1 MICIIHCRHVMIS
14 YQWDAQERMKTL
26 KDKLE
31 NEGFQVWLDIEKIEA
46 EYAYNRNVPIIPL
59 KVDHFKPDDWL
70 GAFCG
75 TKMYYHVGTDEML
88 NKNWSG
94 LLRDINARIGA
105 ERAKHNTNQEPES
118 NKGVSENILRWRT
131 VLNRQRPKLQADM
144 DPKMLVSRLKFL
156 SQHECAEIEKSSDPV
171 ETLLGILLRCKE
183 EAWPKAFIDA
193 LQGEAKYVHLANAL
207 EEFENVASEIKTQK
221 DNPTDRATVFTEKT
235 KHSTK
240 ESPCPASSNSD
251 DDED

>member
-1 MICIIHCRHVMIS
+1 
-14 YQWDAQERMKTL
+14 
-26 KDKLE
+26 
-31 NEGFQVWLDIEKIEA
+31 
-46 EYAYNRNVPIIPL
+46 
-59 KVDHFKPDDWL
+59 
-70 GAFCG
+70 
-75 TKMYYHVGTDEML
+75 MYYHVGTDEML

-105 ERAKHNTNQEPES
+105 DADHDPETNT
-118 NKGVSENILRWRT
+118 GVSENILRWRT

-156 SQHECAEIEKSSDPV
+156 LQHECAEIEKSSDPV

-183 EAWPKAFIDA
+183 EVWPNAFIDA
-193 LQGEAKYVHLANAL
+193 LQGETKYVHLANAL

-221 DNPTDRATVFTEKT
+221 DNPTDRATGFTEKT